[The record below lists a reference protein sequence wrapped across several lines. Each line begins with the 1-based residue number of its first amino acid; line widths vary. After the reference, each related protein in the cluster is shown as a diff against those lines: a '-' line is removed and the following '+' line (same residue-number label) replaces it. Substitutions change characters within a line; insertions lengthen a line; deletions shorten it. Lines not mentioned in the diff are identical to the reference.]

1 MKAVQW
7 TVFIDMLGF
16 KKLNSAVT
24 SDEQAQDLLDFMA
37 GNQKE
42 LLALQD
48 EVEQG
53 YKQDSVF
60 NLYEW
65 YEPKSAFIS
74 DSVVLTLKPREVTRE
89 TNADKVLMHS
99 ANALMIIMMRL
110 AALMHKCLLD
120 KQITFRGG
128 ISNQYCDIHGTF
140 AVGAGL
146 GAANEAEG
154 KAIFARVALADDVV
168 RNAELM
174 NWIRKL
180 FRMMY
185 GDSEFL
191 VEQDG
196 VTYVNALDFMLA
208 AADTRTPA
216 VSHAIRGQA
225 GRIAVMVAREQI
237 ETFLGAQ
244 KALVIEM
251 IREFYAAY
259 RKDYAD
265 KDCRKSNRRVLQKY
279 FWLRRYHNAAVE
291 KRRFPAFAI
300 QGASAPSRS

>member
-37 GNQKE
+37 GNQKVLLE
-42 LLALQD
+42 LEG
-48 EVEQG
+48 EVEQR

-74 DSVVLTLKPREVTRE
+74 DSVVLTFKPKEVTRE
-89 TNADKVLMHS
+89 TNADRVLMHS

-110 AALMHKCLLD
+110 AALMHKCLLE

-146 GAANEAEG
+146 SAANEAEG
-154 KAIFARVALADDVV
+154 KAVYARLALADDVV
-168 RNAELM
+168 RNAKLM
-174 NWIRKL
+174 EWIRKL
-180 FRMMY
+180 FRKMY

-191 VEQDG
+191 VEEDG
-196 VTYVNALDFMLA
+196 VIYVNALDFMLA
-208 AADTRTPA
+208 GGDLQTPA
-216 VSHAIRGQA
+216 VSHAIRAREGQVA
-225 GRIAVMVAREQI
+225 VIAAREQI
-237 ETFLGAQ
+237 ETYLGAQ
-244 KALVIEM
+244 KALVVGM

-300 QGASAPSRS
+300 

>member
-24 SDEQAQDLLDFMA
+24 SDEQAQDLLDFMTGNRNVLLELQA
-37 GNQKE
+37 G
-42 LLALQD
+42 
-48 EVEQG
+48 VEQR

-65 YEPKSAFIS
+65 YDAKTAFIS
-74 DSVVLTLKPREVTRE
+74 DSIVLTFKPKEVARE
-89 TNADKVLMHS
+89 TNPDKVMMHS
-99 ANALMIIMMRL
+99 ANALMIIIMRL
-110 AALMHKCLLD
+110 GLLMHRCLLD
-120 KQITFRGG
+120 KKITFRGG
-128 ISNQYCDIHGTF
+128 ISTQYCDINESF

-146 GAANEAEG
+146 SAANEAEG
-154 KAIFARVALADDVV
+154 KAVYARLALADDVV
-168 RNAELM
+168 RNTALM
-174 NWIRKL
+174 AWIRKL

-191 VEQDG
+191 VEEDG

-208 AADTRTPA
+208 GGDMSTPA
-216 VSHAIRGQA
+216 VSNAIRLPE
-225 GRIAVMVAREQI
+225 GRIAIMATRQKNEV
-237 ETFLGAQ
+237 FLNAQ

-265 KDCRKSNRRVLQKY
+265 ENCRKGNRRVLEKY

-291 KRRFPAFAI
+291 KRRLPGFAF
-300 QGASAPSRS
+300 

>member
-1 MKAVQW
+1 
-7 TVFIDMLGF
+7 FIDMLGF

-24 SDEQAQDLLDFMA
+24 SDEQAQDLLDFMT
-37 GNQKE
+37 GNQE
-42 LLALQD
+42 VLLDLEG
-48 EVEQG
+48 EVEQR

-65 YEPKSAFIS
+65 YQPKSAFIS
-74 DSVVLTLKPREVTRE
+74 DSVVLTFKPREVARE
-89 TNADKVLMHS
+89 TNADRVLMHS

-110 AALMHKCLLD
+110 GALMHKCLLD

-128 ISNQYCDIHGTF
+128 ISSQYCDIHGTF

-146 GAANEAEG
+146 SAANEAEG
-154 KAIFARVALADDVV
+154 KAVYARLALADDVV

-174 NWIRKL
+174 EWIRKL
-180 FRMMY
+180 FRKMY

-191 VEQDG
+191 VEEDG

-208 AADTRTPA
+208 AGDLRTPA
-216 VSHAIRGQA
+216 VSHAIRVHE
-225 GRIAVMVAREQI
+225 GRIAVMAAREQI
-237 ETFLGAQ
+237 ETYLGAQ
-244 KALVIEM
+244 KVLVVEM
-251 IREFYAAY
+251 IRDFYAAY

-265 KDCRKSNRRVLQKY
+265 KDCRKSNRRVLEKY

-291 KRRFPAFAI
+291 KRRFTAFAI
-300 QGASAPSRS
+300 